1 MDVQPLPYGIYRLDI
16 QQTGFAPVSQTAII
30 LSSLPVLQTIQLK
43 LATVNQSLTV
53 SASATL
59 LDPGQPGSVRQ
70 IGSDVIKHRL
80 GSIPGRSLEDLVN
93 SQPGWLYQGN
103 AVLHPRGSEY
113 QTQFVVDNIPLTD
126 NRSPS
131 FGPDIGADDVES
143 MSIYTAGI
151 PAEYGRKMGGVVELN
166 TFQDPQPG
174 LHGQVAL
181 SCGSFASATSFAKG
195 QYAWGNNALGGAASG
210 SMTNHYLNPVVPQN
224 YSNAGTLGAFSSHYE
239 RDFSESDRFNV
250 TIRHELSHY
259 DIPNEQLQQAAG
271 QRQTAGNFETMG
283 VASWQH
289 TFSPQTLAAV
299 HGMVRDNANDFNSNP
314 QPTPVEVFQQN
325 SFREGYFNASLTTNR
340 GHNQWKFGTESDN
353 TFLHENFSYLIT
365 DPTQFDPG
373 TPSAFSF
380 ADQRP
385 ELDQSVWLEDL
396 IHLGKWNLSAG
407 LRWDHYQLLLN
418 KQAFSPRLSIAR
430 YFASSDAVL
439 HFSWDRVFQTPS
451 FENILLSSSTQI
463 ESLDPVIF
471 LRLPVEPSQGDYF
484 EGGLTRAFLAKF
496 TLDANYF
503 RRVVDNYADDDQIDN
518 TTISFPI
525 AFRKAIIYGVDGK
538 LEIPEWGR
546 FSGFVSY
553 SWQVGNAWNP
563 VTGGLFLGDNA
574 TQAEMQLTGHFPESQ
589 DQRTLCAAASA
600 TNSTHASGLR
610 AACSTTPACPLT
622 LTATPQPSSLNMV
635 SRCWTA
641 SISIAAEFCLHLS
654 SVRPLARSS
663 AERSASTWRSRQM
676 EKTWPTLST
685 SWISEASSQEMQ
697 SAPHEVTRCD

>member
-1 MDVQPLPYGIYRLDI
+1 MGKQRPRQCRQRQHDQPLPQSR
-16 QQTGFAPVSQTAII
+16 
-30 LSSLPVLQTIQLK
+30 SSP
-43 LATVNQSLTV
+43 
-53 SASATL
+53 
-59 LDPGQPGSVRQ
+59 
-70 IGSDVIKHRL
+70 
-80 GSIPGRSLEDLVN
+80 
-93 SQPGWLYQGN
+93 
-103 AVLHPRGSEY
+103 
-113 QTQFVVDNIPLTD
+113 
-126 NRSPS
+126 
-131 FGPDIGADDVES
+131 
-143 MSIYTAGI
+143 
-151 PAEYGRKMGGVVELN
+151 EL
-166 TFQDPQPG
+166 FER
-174 LHGQVAL
+174 
-181 SCGSFASATSFAKG
+181 
-195 QYAWGNNALGGAASG
+195 
-210 SMTNHYLNPVVPQN
+210 
-224 YSNAGTLGAFSSHYE
+224 GTLGAFSSHYE

-299 HGMVRDNANDFNSNP
+299 HGMVRDNANDFNSDP
-314 QPTPVEVFQQN
+314 QSTPVEVFQQN

-484 EGGLTRAFLAKF
+484 EGGLTKAFLAKF

-574 TQAEMQLTGHFPESQ
+574 TQAEMQLTGHFPDSQ
-589 DQRTLCAAASA
+589 DQRNTLRSRLRYQLNPRFWIAGGMQYD
-600 TNSTHASGLR
+600 SGLPFDFDGD
-610 AACSTTPACPLT
+610 PATVLAEYGQQV
-622 LTATPQPSSLNMV
+622 LDRINFNRGRILPSSL
-635 SRCWTA
+635 
-641 SISIAAEFCLHLS
+641 L
-654 SVRPLARSS
+654 
-663 AERSASTWRSRQM
+663 SASAGAVVRRTERFNVEIQADGENLANTLDVLDFGGLFSGNAIGPSRSYSLRL
-676 EKTWPTLST
+676 T
-685 SWISEASSQEMQ
+685 ANF
-697 SAPHEVTRCD
+697 